1 MPLNAGLRI
10 ARVHSPF
17 LKTNGSYTIASLV
30 AASPASKQWQT
41 ISRVSPPRRA
51 SSTASQAKEAP
62 KSISEVVSS
71 EHLTSPL
78 PASTILNPPAST
90 RPPPLD
96 LPTRD
101 PSSSVFRYFYNLG
114 KAYTT
119 FYKTGVRAIFTN
131 RKLLAQSPTASVPR
145 PPISSA
151 TTTLTRSDVLLRR
164 RVRHD
169 LACLPTFG
177 VLLLVCGELTPL
189 VVLLFPRLTPLTCRI
204 PKQADALRRGSE
216 ARRAAS
222 FRGLRYRP
230 APVRGDDPAA
240 SGHICRALG
249 LTYSL
254 WDKVGIDSP
263 FSAALAR
270 RAVDQIAADDA
281 MIRAGGGVEGIVD
294 EEVVLA
300 CEERGIDVLGKPV
313 DELRS
318 QLADWLRK
326 TAPEGAASEKSGDT
340 SSGESARKEAAEKIR
355 DALVSLDGRA

>member
-17 LKTNGSYTIASLV
+17 LKSNGPYTLVSL
-30 AASPASKQWQT
+30 AATSPASKQWQI
-41 ISRVSPPRRA
+41 ISRSSPPRRA
-51 SSTASQAKEAP
+51 ASTASQAKEAP
-62 KSISEVVSS
+62 KSTSEVVSS

-78 PASTILNPPAST
+78 PPSVILNPPAST

-96 LPTRD
+96 LPTQD
-101 PSSSVFRYFYNLG
+101 PSSSVFKYFYHLG

-119 FYKTGVRAIFTN
+119 FYKTGLGAIFTN
-131 RKLLAQSPTASVPR
+131 RKLLIQSPTASIPW
-145 PPISSA
+145 PPISSETETA
-151 TTTLTRSDVLLRR
+151 TSTTLTRSDVLLRR

-169 LACLPTFG
+169 LACLPVFG

-230 APVRGDDPAA
+230 APLRADDPAA
-240 SGHICRALG
+240 NGHICRALG

-254 WDKVGIDSP
+254 WDKVGLDSP
-263 FSAALAR
+263 FSATLAR
-270 RAVDQIAADDA
+270 RAVDKIAADDA
-281 MIRAGGGVEGIVD
+281 MIREGGGVEALVD

-300 CEERGIDVLGKPV
+300 CEDRGIDVLGKPV

-318 QLADWLRK
+318 QLGDWLRK
-326 TAPEGAASEKSGDT
+326 TAPKGVASEKSD
-340 SSGESARKEAAEKIR
+340 EARKEATEKIR
-355 DALVSLDGRA
+355 QALVSLDGRA